1 MIDEI
6 KLTKNLIKIN
16 STNPGKFEKDVFNFV
31 ENLLNKKKIKYKK
44 YILNKNRP
52 NLVIKI
58 GNKRIKDN
66 VLFIGHLDT
75 VPFGQLK
82 WKYDPIGARELNG
95 KIYGRGSTDMKSAVA
110 SMCAAILN
118 RKDYNFKNKN
128 IILALVSGEETGC
141 EGSKLLAKKLQK
153 EKISVII
160 SGEPTDNYPLLGHKG
175 VLWLE
180 ASVSGKT
187 SHGSSPQ
194 YGINSIYNAID
205 YINILKNY
213 NFKYKNDYMKK
224 STINIGTF
232 FSGQNIN
239 SVPDKA
245 TFSIDIR
252 TVESNYLY
260 LKEIKKILKSKNV
273 KLKEI
278 VNLDMVYNEKW
289 KNQQNLNLL
298 KHICKLNKKSFTPK
312 FANYFTDISPFQ
324 KYYDNPFNIIVGPG
338 ITQQAHQTNE
348 YVKKDEI
355 IKSRKIYEYLI
366 NEIC

>member
-16 STNPGKFEKDVFNFV
+16 STNPGIYEKEAFDFV
-31 ENLLNKKKIKYKK
+31 ETLLKKKKINYKK
-44 YILNKNRP
+44 YLLHKSRP

-58 GNKRIKDN
+58 GNKNIKDN
-66 VLFIGHLDT
+66 ILFVGHLDT

-82 WKYDPIGARELNG
+82 WKYNPLGAKELNG
-95 KIYGRGSTDMKSAVA
+95 KIYGRGSTDMKSGIA

-118 RKDYNFKNKN
+118 HKNFNFKNKN

-141 EGSKLLAKKLQK
+141 EGSKLLAEKLKK

-160 SGEPTDNYPLLGHKG
+160 SGEPTDNYPVLGHKG

-205 YINILKNY
+205 HIKILKNY
-213 NFKYKNDYMKK
+213 NFKFKNYYMKK

-245 TFSIDIR
+245 KFSIDIR
-252 TVESNYLY
+252 TVDSNHLY
-260 LKEIKKILKSKNV
+260 LKEIKKIFKYKNV

-289 KNQQNLNLL
+289 KKLKHLNLL
-298 KHICKLNKKSFTPK
+298 KNICKFNKKIFTPK
-312 FANYFTDISPFQ
+312 FASYFTDISPFQ
-324 KYYDNPFNIIVGPG
+324 KDHNKPFNIIVGPG
-338 ITQQAHQTNE
+338 SIQMAHQTDE
-348 YVKKDEI
+348 YVKKSEI

-366 NEIC
+366 NEFC

>member
-6 KLTKNLIKIN
+6 KLAKNLIKID
-16 STNPGKFEKDVFNFV
+16 STNPGKFEKDIFDFV
-31 ENLLNKKKIKYKK
+31 ETLLNKKKIKYKK
-44 YILNKNRP
+44 YPLNNNRP

-58 GNKRIKDN
+58 GNKSIKDN
-66 VLFIGHLDT
+66 ILFVGHLDT

-82 WKYDPIGARELNG
+82 WKYDPIGAKELNG

-141 EGSKLLAKKLQK
+141 EGSKLLAKKLKK

-205 YINILKNY
+205 YINMLKNY
-213 NFKYKNDYMKK
+213 NFQYKNDYMKK

-252 TVESNYLY
+252 TIDSNQLY
-260 LKEIKKILKSKNV
+260 LKDIKKILKHKNV

-289 KNQQNLNLL
+289 KKLKHLNLL
-298 KHICKLNKKSFTPK
+298 KNICKFNKKIFTPK
-312 FANYFTDISPFQ
+312 FASYFTDISPFQ
-324 KYYDNPFNIIVGPG
+324 KNYNKPFNIIVGPG
-338 ITQQAHQTNE
+338 SLRMAHQTDE
-348 YVKKDEI
+348 YVKISEI

-366 NEIC
+366 NEFC